1 MNKFI
6 LLVFTFIYLAINVV
20 GQDFSASET
29 DIFDID
35 YQGNIYLVNSS
46 ELQKLSS
53 DYKLQHTYSNLMLG
67 EISYLEV
74 DRSTNLFLYF
84 RDFNKIVFL
93 DNTLS
98 MKGSPIDIM
107 DLGFSEANY
116 ACSSY
121 NNSFWIYD
129 PINQELIRFNQ
140 ALEITDRTGNIENIT
155 NFIMFPQRIFERNN
169 EVYLLDKSQG
179 IFVFDR
185 YGGYLRRLPFT
196 NIQDIYINKLE
207 FNILK
212 NDSLYIFNP
221 NTLNVDTVVLP
232 QNNVKQIRIINS
244 KIYQLNN
251 NNKFKIEELINMK

>member
-1 MNKFI
+1 MNKF
-6 LLVFTFIYLAINVV
+6 LLMFFVFIVLASNVV
-20 GQDFSASET
+20 GQGFMTVKANM
-29 DIFDID
+29 FDID

-46 ELQKLSS
+46 ELQKLSPEF
-53 DYKLQHTYSNLMLG
+53 KLLHTYSDLMLG

-74 DRSTNLFLYF
+74 DKSTNLFLYY

-98 MKGSPIDIM
+98 IKGSPIDIM
-107 DLGFSEANY
+107 ELGFSDANN

-129 PINQELIRFNQ
+129 PINQELIRFNS

-155 NFIMFPQRIFERNN
+155 DYIVFPQKIFERNN
-169 EVYLLDKSQG
+169 EVYILDKSLG

-185 YGGYLRRLPFT
+185 YGGYLRRLPFS
-196 NIQDIYINKLE
+196 NIQDVFIDRKE

-212 NDSLYIFNP
+212 NDSIFVFNP
-221 NTLNVDTVVLP
+221 STLNVDTIALP
-232 QNNVKQIRIINS
+232 QRNIKQIRVNNS
-244 KIYQLNN
+244 KIYHLNN
-251 NNKFKIEELINMK
+251 NNKFLIENLKR